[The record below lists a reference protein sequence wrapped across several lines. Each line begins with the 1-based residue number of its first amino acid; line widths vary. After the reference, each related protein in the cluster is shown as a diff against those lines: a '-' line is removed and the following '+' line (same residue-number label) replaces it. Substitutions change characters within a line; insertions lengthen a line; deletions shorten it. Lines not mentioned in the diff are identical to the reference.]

1 MRTIVSL
8 LSSLLLMLVVSCK
21 KNQTTSESKNLETK
35 PLEHKIERVVLPTKE
50 TDCDY
55 STMLSNPKTPK
66 MAKELFNN
74 TAKLTDEPLD
84 YFDYILNGTE
94 NEKKFYFRVITNSY
108 QISDGA
114 YSEGLG
120 HFGKE
125 YIETHPEAF
134 ARFFDQT
141 NCFTDN
147 DLKTWAKIALLE
159 FEIID
164 ADFENSKNEA
174 LVYGYCRKLIND
186 GKKFPESKRKTI
198 TKFTKLLSIEWGEFL
213 KHID

>member
-1 MRTIVSL
+1 MKSIVTLCSI
-8 LSSLLLMLVVSCK
+8 LSFTSFISCK
-21 KNQTTSESKNLETK
+21 KNETLTGSEKLN
-35 PLEHKIERVVLPTKE
+35 PVAKE
-50 TDCDY
+50 KKDSIIQPQAHTDCDY

-120 HFGKE
+120 SFGKE
-125 YIETHPEAF
+125 YIENHPEAF
-134 ARFFDQT
+134 ASFFDQT
-141 NCFTDN
+141 NCFNDN
-147 DLKTWAKIALLE
+147 DLKTWAKIAVLE

-164 ADFENSKNEA
+164 DNVESNKKEA

-186 GKKFPESKRKTI
+186 SKKFPESKRKTI

>member
-1 MRTIVSL
+1 MKSIVTSISIL
-8 LSSLLLMLVVSCK
+8 IFTLFISCK
-21 KNQTTSESKNLETK
+21 KSEKTVNSEKLIPNPKGNKIDSVEK
-35 PLEHKIERVVLPTKE
+35 PKME

-84 YFDYILNGTE
+84 YFDYILNGNE

-108 QISDGA
+108 KISDGA

-120 HFGKE
+120 SFGKE

-134 ARFFDQT
+134 ASFFDQT
-141 NCFTDN
+141 NCFNDN
-147 DLKTWAKIALLE
+147 DLNTWAKIALLE

-164 ADFENSKNEA
+164 DHIENSKNEA

-186 GKKFPESKRKTI
+186 SKKFPESERKTI
-198 TKFTKLLSIEWGEFL
+198 SKFTTLLKNEWHQFL
-213 KHID
+213 LHID